1 MYWHLHFSNRFS
13 VSFKKR
19 LEGLEGLEGYR
30 AEPQTVCSRK
40 LHELSILDLYT
51 WLYIRTSFLRSV

>member
-19 LEGLEGLEGYR
+19 LEGLEGLEGLQGGD
-30 AEPQTVCSRK
+30 AVCSRK